1 MDQLLCARPM
11 LYSWLVLP
19 EVPITR
25 SNIHFFNSFLHLANI
40 YQGSTMYVSQAKDIA
55 AAKHIK
61 IIVPEVLLS
70 GEQMKRNKTDREN
83 KCLVVRNQMRNKNK
97 NNQKK

>member
-1 MDQLLCARPM
+1 
-11 LYSWLVLP
+11 
-19 EVPITR
+19 
-25 SNIHFFNSFLHLANI
+25 
-40 YQGSTMYVSQAKDIA
+40 MYVSQAKDIA

-97 NNQKK
+97 NNQKKELWVGGGGFIFILTIYFLKRLAMTCSMWKVGS